1 MKKSLIIT
9 IALMLF
15 MVGVVFASDE
25 LSVAAIPHQLNYQ
38 GMLTQSDGVTPV
50 TDGLYSIRFSIW
62 DDLTLGSEL
71 WNETQS
77 VQVTNGL
84 FNVNLGSITPLGLPF
99 DKYYW
104 LEIKV
109 GADPKLTPRTKLTS
123 VGYAYTAE
131 QAFTALSAP
140 SGGGW
145 VDAGATVSLQ
155 TSTDKV
161 GIGTASPASN
171 LHIKGVNWPQVTIDG
186 TSWGSLVMGDYDKG
200 TDLKYFHIR
209 SDGDKFYLGKVND
222 AFNTWYNQFVMTRDG
237 DVGIGTSDP
246 AQKLSVIGDVGV
258 GSSSQTGS
266 LSLYL
271 NGSANPVIVEQNFSN
286 QGASIILYDEAGN
299 WTHAMEADANGSGGF
314 LSVGRSASAA
324 GFTVDGNFSANEPRV
339 SITGSAR
346 SALFYM
352 DQTGNSSVQLP
363 VDAIS
368 SSECFDEPG
377 VASNKEGVNSIVLD
391 GTVQTLLSRTITCPA
406 SGYVLVIG
414 TTQPYI
420 YHTNGTTSNAS
431 FGVSASSS
439 SLPDNQDNELT
450 IANAVPSGGFNYP
463 VTVHGL
469 FSVSSGSNT
478 FYLLAREY
486 AGSFTVYDRQ
496 LTLVFLPTAYGTV
509 TATKLAGEQNIPDE
523 EAPKVSSLSW
533 SDIASEQ
540 AESEAFNSARIERE
554 LAEMRAQ
561 IEALKAEMGKQQG
574 EQNK

>member
-1 MKKSLIIT
+1 MKKSLIIA

-15 MVGVVFASDE
+15 LVGGVFAPKGGS
-25 LSVAAIPHQLNYQ
+25 APAIPHQLNYQ

-266 LSLYL
+266 LKVYMS
-271 NGSANPVIVEQNFSN
+271 GSANPVIVEQNYSS
-286 QGASIILYDEAGN
+286 QGGSIKLYDESGN
-299 WTHAMEADANGSGGF
+299 FTHAMEADAAGSGGF
-314 LSVGRSASAA
+314 FNVYRSTSAVG
-324 GFTVDGNFSANEPRV
+324 FQVDGNYSATNEPRV
-339 SITGSAR
+339 TINGSAR
-346 SALFYM
+346 DALFYM
-352 DQTGNSSVQLP
+352 DQSGNSSVQLP
-363 VDAIS
+363 QDAIYDY
-368 SSECFDEPG
+368 EILDEPG
-377 VASNKEGVNSIVLD
+377 VASNKEGVSGITLD

-414 TTQPYI
+414 TAQAAVS
-420 YHTNGTTSNAS
+420 HTTGTISSAD

-439 SLPDNQDNELT
+439 SFPVNQDVSLYFSSG
-450 IANAVPSGGFNYP
+450 VPTGYFVSP
-463 VTVHGL
+463 TTVHGL
-469 FSVSSGSNT
+469 FTASAGSNT
-478 FYLLAREY
+478 FYFLAQENSGTY
-486 AGSFTVYDRQ
+486 SVVDMQ
-496 LTLVFLPTAYGTV
+496 LTLVYLPTAYGTV
-509 TATKLAGEQNIPDE
+509 VATKIEGESNIPDE
-523 EAPKVSSLSW
+523 QAPKVSSLSL
-533 SDIASEQ
+533 SDIEAER

-561 IEALKAEMGKQQG
+561 IEALKAEMGKQQ
-574 EQNK
+574 ENR